1 MKLVVVKVWVD
12 VEDDNDAAT
21 VVSSMMDNAL
31 SSGGE
36 VSDYAIDAVEDA
48 Q

>member
-12 VEDDNDAAT
+12 TEDDNDAANA
-21 VVSSMMDNAL
+21 VSDILEIAFDNNRIK
-31 SSGGE
+31 
-36 VSDYAIDAVEDA
+36 DYAIDSVEDA

>member
-12 VEDDNDAAT
+12 TEDDNDAAAE
-21 VVSSMMDNAL
+21 VSLIIENAVN
-31 SSGGE
+31 SDSE
-36 VSDYAIDAVEDA
+36 ISDYAIDSVEDA

>member
-1 MKLVVVKVWVD
+1 MKLVVVKLWVD
-12 VEDDNDAAT
+12 TESEDDATT
-21 VVSSMMDNAL
+21 VVSSLLENAI

>member
-12 VEDDNDAAT
+12 TNDDNDAAT

-36 VSDYAIDAVEDA
+36 VTDYAIDAVEDSE
-48 Q
+48 